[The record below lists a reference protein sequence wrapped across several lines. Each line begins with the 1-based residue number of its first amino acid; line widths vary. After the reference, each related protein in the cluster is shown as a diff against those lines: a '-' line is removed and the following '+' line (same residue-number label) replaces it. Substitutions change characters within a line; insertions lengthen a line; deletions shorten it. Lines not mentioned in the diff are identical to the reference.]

1 MSLKNFFKKSHVE
14 IESYL
19 DLLFLYAKECVMLQ
33 IGANDGQLCDP
44 IRKYVLQN
52 KVTGVMLEPQ
62 VEVFKKLK
70 KNYQSVEG
78 LSFVN
83 KALSDTN
90 GITSLYSVDDF
101 LVRQYSD
108 LSGVASFSRE
118 HVSKEI
124 KSNLHKLDFEH
135 AKTIEDYVV
144 KTDVETITY
153 SSLIKEYSINSLD
166 LLMID
171 AEGFDYESVMLFP
184 FEEVK
189 PKAVLFEDKHIG
201 NARRSELK
209 SYLKGLGY
217 IAYHARNDVLFILE
231 Y

>member
-14 IESYL
+14 VESYL
-19 DLLFLYAKECVMLQ
+19 DLLFLYAKDCVMLQ

-44 IRKYVLQN
+44 IRKYVLLN
-52 KVTGVMLEPQ
+52 KVKGVLLEPQ
-62 VEVFKKLK
+62 IEVFKNLK
-70 KNYQSVEG
+70 ENYQSVEG
-78 LSFVN
+78 LNFVN
-83 KALSDTN
+83 KALSGTN

-108 LSGVASFSRE
+108 LSGVASFSRG

-124 KSNLHKLDFEH
+124 KSNMHKLSFEN
-135 AKTIEDYVV
+135 AKTIDDYVV

-153 SSLIKEYSINSLD
+153 SSLIKEYLINNLD

-184 FEEVK
+184 FDEVK

-201 NARRSELK
+201 KAKRTQLK
-209 SYLKGLGY
+209 SYLKDLGY
-217 IAYHARNDVLFILE
+217 IAYHARNDVLFVLE